1 MRVLFVSFLIVFI
14 DQLSKLAVKG
24 FSIPF
29 INFHYTGMYEGER
42 IRILG
47 DFFRI
52 TFIENP
58 GMAFGL
64 NPGISFK
71 LWITIFSLLASI
83 GIVIYLF
90 IMKNERFTLRF
101 SLALILGGAIGNLID
116 RLFYGIFYGYAP
128 LFYGRV
134 VDFLDINFFHFT
146 LFGKTFDRWPVF
158 NLADTAVTLGILIL
172 LFFQSKIKEK
182 TKNEISDDTGEQTD
196 EELKVNEPVITK

>member
-1 MRVLFVSFLIVFI
+1 VRVLFVSFLVVVI
-14 DQLSKLAVKG
+14 DQLSKFAVKG

-29 INFHYTGMYEGER
+29 LNFNYSGMYEGER
-42 IRILG
+42 IKILG
-47 DFFRI
+47 DFFRL
-52 TFIENP
+52 TFVENP

-71 LWITIFSLLASI
+71 LWITVFSLLASI
-83 GIVIYLF
+83 GIVVYLY
-90 IMKNERFTLRF
+90 IMKNEKFTLRF

-158 NLADTAVTLGILIL
+158 NLSDVAVTIGVLIL
-172 LFFQSKIKEK
+172 LIFNTRLQEK
-182 TKNEISDDTGEQTD
+182 KHDVMVEKNAAAIPLESESNDT
-196 EELKVNEPVITK
+196 ITTN

>member
-1 MRVLFVSFLIVFI
+1 VRILFVSFFVVLI
-14 DQLSKLAVKG
+14 DQVSKLAVKG

-47 DFFRI
+47 DFFRL

-64 NPGISFK
+64 DPGISFK
-71 LWITIFSLLASI
+71 LWITVFSLLASI

-134 VDFLDINFFHFT
+134 VDFLDVNFFHFT
-146 LFGKTFDRWPVF
+146 LFGKTFDRWPIF
-158 NLADTAVTLGILIL
+158 NFSDTAVTIGVLIL
-172 LFFQSKIKEK
+172 LIFNARTHEKKQDKII
-182 TKNEISDDTGEQTD
+182 NENTAQI
-196 EELKVNEPVITK
+196 

>member
-1 MRVLFVSFLIVFI
+1 VKILFVSFFVVLI
-14 DQLSKLAVKG
+14 DQVSKLAVKG

-29 INFHYTGMYEGER
+29 INFYHTGMYEGER

-47 DFFRI
+47 DFFRF

-58 GMAFGL
+58 GMAFGID
-64 NPGISFK
+64 PGINFK
-71 LWITIFSLLASI
+71 LWITVFSLLASI

-90 IMKNERFTLRF
+90 IMKNESFTMRF

-134 VDFLDINFFHFT
+134 VDFLDVNFFHFT

-158 NLADTAVTLGILIL
+158 NLSDTAVTIGILIL
-172 LFFQSKIKEK
+172 FIFNSRTQEKKQDKIIK
-182 TKNEISDDTGEQTD
+182 KNTAQISLESEPNDT
-196 EELKVNEPVITK
+196 ITTN